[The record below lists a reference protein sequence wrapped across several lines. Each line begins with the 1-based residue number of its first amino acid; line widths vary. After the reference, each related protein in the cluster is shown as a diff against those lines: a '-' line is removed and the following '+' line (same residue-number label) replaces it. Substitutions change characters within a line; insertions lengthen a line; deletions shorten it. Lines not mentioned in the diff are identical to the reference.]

1 MHIHSQ
7 SNENE
12 VINDRK
18 SVQNLKKSKIQ
29 RRTMKGENSET
40 RFVETQRIIEIVM
53 VHLTL

>member
-29 RRTMKGENSET
+29 RGTMKGENSET

>member
-40 RFVETQRIIEIVM
+40 RFVETQRIIEIVK
-53 VHLTL
+53 VHLAL